1 MTKQVYLCWLQACAL
16 LGCRHQSCAC
26 TCAPQLSPA
35 RPAVRA
41 ASQRLPHAP
50 ALPALHAAPWP
61 ACVSLPAQRP
71 ARLPPPT
78 WGHTLSFAPEHHCVR
93 CYCVQVTEICTHCIE
108 RGLMLVIHR
117 YKWRQV
123 NPVREWAQNKDKM
136 PTHPTTLEEGPLP
149 YAACFQQ
156 WYVPLCH
163 AKLQRAAP
171 LAHESLPCSRVSA
184 CGCFTMTGGS

>member
-93 CYCVQVTEICTHCIE
+93 CYLRAGHRKSAHTASSVGSCWSYTGTNGDRSIQSEN
-108 RGLMLVIHR
+108 GLRTRTKCRLI
-117 YKWRQV
+117 
-123 NPVREWAQNKDKM
+123 
-136 PTHPTTLEEGPLP
+136 
-149 YAACFQQ
+149 
-156 WYVPLCH
+156 
-163 AKLQRAAP
+163 LQRSRRGHYLMQLVFSSGMFLSATR
-171 LAHESLPCSRVSA
+171 SCSA
-184 CGCFTMTGGS
+184 LLL